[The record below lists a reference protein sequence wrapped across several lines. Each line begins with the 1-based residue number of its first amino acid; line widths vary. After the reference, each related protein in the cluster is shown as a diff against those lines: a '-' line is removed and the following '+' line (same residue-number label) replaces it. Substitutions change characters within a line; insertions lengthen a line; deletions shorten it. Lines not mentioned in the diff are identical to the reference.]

1 MEEISPKIFKL
12 EPLSATTV
20 EARSL
25 AAVASLGYGETI
37 PLRTFRLDDSSDQI
51 RQVRPVMSQSHI
63 PGIGWGSS
71 LYQMQIATNLTR
83 QTFLNKKKDWPTF
96 VRSWEEYMRKVAV
109 GTTDTEKMTLFL
121 QCMLDEIVR
130 EVRLLQMTS
139 PGGEVSYVEFFA
151 KLQDRRSR
159 G

>member
-1 MEEISPKIFKL
+1 MEEIFPKIFKL

-37 PLRTFRLDDSSDQI
+37 PSRTFRLDESSDQI
-51 RQVRPVMSQSHI
+51 RQVRPVMTQSNI

-71 LYQMQIATNLTR
+71 LYQMQIATNPTR
-83 QTFLNKKKDWPTF
+83 PTFSNKKRDWPTF
-96 VRSWEEYMRKVAV
+96 VRSWEEYMRKIGV

-139 PGGEVSYVEFFA
+139 QGGEVSYVEFLPSN
-151 KLQDRRSR
+151 KTGS